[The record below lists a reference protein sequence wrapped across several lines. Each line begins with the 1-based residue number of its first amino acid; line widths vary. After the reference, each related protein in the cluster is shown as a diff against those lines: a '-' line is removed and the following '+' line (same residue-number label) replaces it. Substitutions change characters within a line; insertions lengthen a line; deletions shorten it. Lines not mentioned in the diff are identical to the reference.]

1 MFKVTNLE
9 GLLHFINERC
19 FQKMLAVFTKASVC
33 AMIIWYLR
41 RSCNRG
47 LSEGLL
53 LKVKI
58 CYSFKKLFFCPVNF
72 ISEGGIHCCL
82 LSF

>member
-1 MFKVTNLE
+1 MKDLWLMLSKT
-9 GLLHFINERC
+9 
-19 FQKMLAVFTKASVC
+19 LAVFTKASVC

-41 RSCNRG
+41 RSFNRG

-58 CYSFKKLFFCPVNF
+58 CYSFKKLFCPVNF
-72 ISEGGIHCCL
+72 ISEEAYIVAVL
-82 LSF
+82 LGSRLKSIYAS